1 MGRIQT
7 NIGLITG
14 MPIGEIV
21 DSLTALAARPRD
33 LLMERT
39 AKLQEERLA
48 VTELTGVLASVQ
60 YVLKSLGKH
69 DLYDQRK
76 AVSSDPDT
84 LSVSLTGNPPKGS
97 YQFTPLRVAQ
107 SQQLLSSGFETATD
121 PIGGGKL
128 TFRFGDDVERGT
140 PLELFDGGQG
150 VTRGKIRITD
160 RSGAS
165 AEIDLTTVQTVGDV
179 LEAIGGNST
188 INVTAVARGD
198 GLRLIDHTG
207 QTVSN
212 LRVQEVGGGTTAASL
227 GLANV
232 NLAADLADG
241 RDMIRLYGQMGLDVL
256 NDGGGLR
263 TDRVMDDIQYELRDG
278 TTGSIDLSPCTGA
291 EVDEEFTLGEI
302 LEAINAAEPG
312 KLKVEIGPDG
322 DRLVLSDLTE
332 GGGSF
337 QVQALYE
344 SEALADLGLDG
355 QAVNGAIVGHRI
367 LAGTGTVLLS
377 SLSGGQGFG
386 QLGLLEL
393 TDRSGASGTV
403 DLSGSETLEDVV
415 NAINLAC
422 QTAEPT
428 PLRITAQVNQARNG
442 IELVDT
448 TGASAGNLIVAN
460 ADATATA
467 DKLGIAV
474 NDDVLSVNS
483 GDLHLQVVAFNTRL
497 DDLNGGAGVARGT
510 LTIIDT
516 HGQRATL
523 DLGNKDAET
532 VGDVIREINRLG
544 LHILAE
550 LNSTGDGILIRDT
563 GYGSGDLS
571 VEEGNTTTAAD
582 LHLLAPAVEIDLE
595 GQPTQAID
603 GTTTY
608 TIDLNEDDSL
618 EDLRQAIN
626 ELDPGVTAMT
636 LLDGS
641 SMPVRLALMSER
653 TGKAGQLVVDTSQL
667 GFSLQETVRARDA
680 LLAFGPPSA
689 AGTNVL
695 ISSASNTFANVL
707 SGVTLEIKQTSTD
720 PVTVTVST
728 SDVDLVANV
737 QTMVDNYNQ
746 FREKLAKLTAYDPE
760 TDTRSVL
767 TGDLV
772 ALRLDS
778 ELSYLLSGTF
788 AAAGPIRSLA
798 EVGVLLNGDGT
809 LTFDDSK
816 LKAKYAADPQAV
828 EQFFTTAG
836 FGVSAKFD
844 RLIEE
849 LGGVDASLLSHR
861 LNTLR
866 DKIDRNQERIEFL
879 NQRLNVQRDRLLL
892 DFYRMELAI
901 ANMQSSLSS
910 LEMIRPLT
918 PLTSRNEE

>member
-7 NIGLITG
+7 NIGLISG
-14 MPIGEIV
+14 MPIGELV

-33 LLMERT
+33 LLMQRT
-39 AKLQEERLA
+39 AKLQEEQLA
-48 VTELTGVLASVQ
+48 VTELTGMLASVQ
-60 YVLKSLGKH
+60 YVLKSLGKQ

-84 LSVSLTGNPPKGS
+84 LSVTLTGEPPEGS
-97 YQFTPLRVAQ
+97 YQFTPLRTAQ
-107 SQQLLSSGFETATD
+107 SQQLLSSGFKTASE

-128 TFRFGDDVERGT
+128 TFRFGEDVERGT
-140 PLELFDGGQG
+140 PLELFGGGQG

-179 LEAIGGNST
+179 LEAIGGNSA

-207 QTVSN
+207 QTVCN

-227 GLANV
+227 GLENV
-232 NLAADLADG
+232 NVAADLADG

-256 NDGGGLR
+256 NDGGGVH
-263 TDRVMDDIQYELRDG
+263 TDHVLDDIEYELRDG
-278 TTGSIDLSPCTGA
+278 TTGIIDLSPRTGA
-291 EVDEEFTLGEI
+291 GVDEEYTLGAI

-312 KLKVEIGPDG
+312 KLQVEIGPDG

-337 QVQALYE
+337 QVQSLYE

-355 QAVNGAIVGHRI
+355 QAVDGAIVGHRI

-377 SLSGGQGFG
+377 SLNGGQGFG

-403 DLSGSETLEDVV
+403 DLSGSETLEHVID
-415 NAINLAC
+415 AINA
-422 QTAEPT
+422 AGPG
-428 PLRITAQVNQARNG
+428 ITAQVNQARNG

-460 ADATATA
+460 ADATASA

-474 NDDVLSVNS
+474 NDDVLRVNS
-483 GDLHLQVVAFNTRL
+483 GDLHLRVVAYNTRL
-497 DDLNGGAGVARGT
+497 DDLNGGAGVARDT
-510 LTIIDT
+510 LTITDT
-516 HGQRATL
+516 HGRRATL
-523 DLGNKDAET
+523 DLGNKDVET
-532 VGDVIREINRLG
+532 AGDVIREINRLG

-571 VEEGNTTTAAD
+571 VEEGNATPAAD
-582 LHLLAPAVEIDLE
+582 LHLLGPAVEVDFE
-595 GQPTQAID
+595 GQPTQIVD
-603 GTTTY
+603 GRTTY

-641 SMPVRLALMSER
+641 SLPVRLALMSER
-653 TGKAGQLVVDTSQL
+653 TGKGGQLVVDTSQL
-667 GFSLQETVRARDA
+667 GFSLQETAQARDA

-695 ISSASNTFANVL
+695 ISSASNTFTSVL
-707 SGVTLEIKQTSTD
+707 PGVTLEIKQTSTD

-728 SDVDLVANV
+728 DDVDLVANV
-737 QTMVDNYNQ
+737 QTMVNNYNQ

-809 LTFDDSK
+809 LTLDDSK
-816 LKAKYAADPQAV
+816 LKAKYGADPQAV

-836 FGVSAKFD
+836 FGVSARFD
-844 RLIEE
+844 GLLEE
-849 LGGVDASLLSHR
+849 LGGVDASLLSNR

-879 NQRLNVQRDRLLL
+879 NERLETQREQLLL
-892 DFYRMELAI
+892 QFYRMEVAI

-910 LEMIRPLT
+910 LEMIKPLP
-918 PLTSRNEE
+918 PLIRGNEDY

>member
-7 NIGLITG
+7 NIGLISG

-76 AVSSDPDT
+76 AVSSHPET

-107 SQQLLSSGFETATD
+107 SQQMLSSGFETATD

-227 GLANV
+227 GLENV
-232 NLAADLADG
+232 NVAADLADG

-256 NDGGGLR
+256 NDGSGLR
-263 TDRVMDDIQYELRDG
+263 TDRVMDDIEYELRDG
-278 TTGSIDLSPCTGA
+278 TTGSIDLSPRTGA

-337 QVQALYE
+337 QVQSLYE

-355 QAVNGAIVGHRI
+355 QAVDGAIVGHRI

-393 TDRSGASGTV
+393 TDRSGASGSV
-403 DLSGSETLEDVV
+403 DLSGSETLEHVIDAV
-415 NAINLAC
+415 NAAGLG
-422 QTAEPT
+422 
-428 PLRITAQVNQARNG
+428 ITAQANRARNG

-474 NDDVLSVNS
+474 NDDVLRLNS
-483 GDLHLQVVAFNTRL
+483 GDLHLQVVAYNTRL
-497 DDLNGGAGVARGT
+497 DDLNGGAGVARDT
-510 LTIIDT
+510 LTITDT
-516 HGQRATL
+516 HGRRATL
-523 DLGNKDAET
+523 DLGNKDVET

-563 GYGSGDLS
+563 GYGSGDLG

-582 LHLLAPAVEIDLE
+582 LHLLGPAVEVDFE
-595 GQPTQAID
+595 GQPTQIVD

-608 TIDLNEDDSL
+608 TIELDEDDSL

-626 ELDPGVTAMT
+626 GLDAGVTAMT

-653 TGKAGQLVVDTSQL
+653 TGKAGRLIFDTSQL
-667 GFSLQETVRARDA
+667 GFSLQETARAQDA
-680 LLAFGPPSA
+680 LVTFGSPSVP
-689 AGTNVL
+689 GTNVL

-707 SGVTLEIKQTSTD
+707 SGVTLEIKQAWAD
-720 PVTVTVST
+720 PVAVTVST

-746 FREKLAKLTAYDPE
+746 FREKLAKLTAYNPE

-844 RLIEE
+844 RLLEE
-849 LGGVDASLLSHR
+849 LGGVDASLLAYR

-879 NQRLNVQRDRLLL
+879 NERLSVQRERLLL

-910 LEMIRPLT
+910 LEMIKPLT
-918 PLTSRNEE
+918 PVTGGNAE